1 MKKTIYQSVFIT
13 AILFS
18 FLITGNSGK
27 IFADTL
33 LVEKVVPQFIGS
45 KTASGT
51 NNARTPF
58 AVCLQITGLL
68 PNTAYDVQI
77 GIGLITD
84 AVTSFGAGNVW
95 NRNRNAFTGQ
105 RDTLAFTTDG
115 NGDSG
120 PFWSFIQPTGN
131 GSRFD
136 AGQVHNLRIG
146 YAITGGSISGN
157 PAFIGSKQITA
168 LDIPAT
174 ARTVTAADDGAFIKG
189 TGFINESGKYVLLYN
204 NVSGSGNPVYSYQT
218 RNSTATNTTQSDLP
232 VSVNDVFL
240 QSGTSAA
247 GDFAA
252 IVPIGANNPNG
263 IRRIEFRNADY
274 SLFSSYTDADG
285 IFPNGTNTK
294 TLLRREV
301 GIINI
306 FSTLNLKSY
315 IEGLYDNVNNIM
327 TSDTAIIELRNNIS
341 PFNLIDQSKD
351 ILDANGNGSFNF
363 NNTSNGTPYYI
374 VVNHRNSI
382 NTWSATAVSFSSGL
396 MNYDFSDASSKAYG
410 NNMTLKGS
418 KYCIYSGDVNKDET
432 VDASDIS
439 SIDNDANNSVSGYVN
454 TDLTGDDFV
463 DAQDL
468 SVVDNNATLGVSTV
482 AP

>member
-1 MKKTIYQSVFIT
+1 MKKIISGLLYFIVLFIFILANEFSGT
-13 AILFS
+13 A
-18 FLITGNSGK
+18 
-27 IFADTL
+27 FADTL
-33 LVEKVVPQFIGS
+33 MVEKAVPQFMGS

-136 AGQVHNLRIG
+136 AGQIHNLRVG

-168 LDIPAT
+168 LDIPTT

-189 TGFINESGKYVLLYN
+189 TGFIVESGKYVLLYN
-204 NVSGSGNPVYSYQT
+204 NVSGAGNPVYSYQT
-218 RNSTATNTTQSDLP
+218 RNSTATNTSQSELP

-274 SLFSSYTDADG
+274 SIFSTYTDADG

-301 GIINI
+301 GVINI

-315 IEGLYDNVNNIM
+315 IEGLCDNVNNIM

-341 PFNLIDQSKD
+341 PFTLIEQSKG

-382 NTWSATAVSFSSGL
+382 NTWSGSAVSFSSGI
-396 MNYDFSDASSKAYG
+396 MNYDFSDALSKAYG
-410 NNMTLKGS
+410 NNLTLKGS

-468 SVVDNNATLGVSTV
+468 SIVDNNATFGVSVV

>member
-95 NRNRNAFTGQ
+95 NRNRNAFIGQ

-247 GDFAA
+247 GDFAGRGC
-252 IVPIGANNPNG
+252 IFGAYWRFWP
-263 IRRIEFRNADY
+263 ADAA
-274 SLFSSYTDADG
+274 L
-285 IFPNGTNTK
+285 
-294 TLLRREV
+294 
-301 GIINI
+301 
-306 FSTLNLKSY
+306 
-315 IEGLYDNVNNIM
+315 VN
-327 TSDTAIIELRNNIS
+327 
-341 PFNLIDQSKD
+341 
-351 ILDANGNGSFNF
+351 
-363 NNTSNGTPYYI
+363 
-374 VVNHRNSI
+374 
-382 NTWSATAVSFSSGL
+382 
-396 MNYDFSDASSKAYG
+396 
-410 NNMTLKGS
+410 
-418 KYCIYSGDVNKDET
+418 
-432 VDASDIS
+432 
-439 SIDNDANNSVSGYVN
+439 
-454 TDLTGDDFV
+454 
-463 DAQDL
+463 
-468 SVVDNNATLGVSTV
+468 
-482 AP
+482 